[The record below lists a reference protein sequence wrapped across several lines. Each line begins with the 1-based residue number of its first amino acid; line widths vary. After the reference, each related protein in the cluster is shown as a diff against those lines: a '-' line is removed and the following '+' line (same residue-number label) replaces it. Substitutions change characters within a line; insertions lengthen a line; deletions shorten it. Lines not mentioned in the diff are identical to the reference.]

1 MLDSNFSIRSKRLAP
16 SADQQSGIR
25 LAVEIESATSTVDG
39 ISLFFLILSLSSLSF
54 LSRSSP

>member
-39 ISLFFLILSLSSLSF
+39 ISLFFLILSLFFVVLES
-54 LSRSSP
+54 